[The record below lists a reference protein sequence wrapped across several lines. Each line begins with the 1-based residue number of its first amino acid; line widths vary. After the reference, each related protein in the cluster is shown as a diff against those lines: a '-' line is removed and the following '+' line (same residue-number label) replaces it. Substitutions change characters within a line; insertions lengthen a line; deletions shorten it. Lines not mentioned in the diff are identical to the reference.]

1 MAFQQGLSGL
11 NSASSHLDVIS
22 RNIANANTV
31 GYKGGQTQ
39 FADVFAHSVSGGAGG
54 LEIGIGARVMD
65 VAKQF
70 NQGKLT
76 ASNNPL
82 DVSINGEGFFKLN
95 DAGSFSYSRNGQFHL
110 DKNGYLK
117 SNTDLTVR
125 GYVEP
130 ITNPSTGA
138 VTGFNTE
145 GDIRVDFAPIPA
157 VATDSVRLGINLDE
171 RSSIIAAAALPTALA
186 AGNVPV
192 GGVPSTSYNHAT
204 TVSVTDSAGDEHDL
218 TLYFCKTAAN
228 AWNIY
233 ATADQQDGST
243 IYNFGAVT
251 FNADGSF
258 NTPAAGT
265 LNVGAAGINVDD
277 VAAGKNVDP
286 LDITITINDPSST
299 DSLLTQYAA
308 GFGVHLLEV
317 NGQSSGELT
326 SLSIG
331 TNGFING
338 QYSNGQTRNLAQI
351 MLASFRDPQGLISLG
366 SNQWQATDESG
377 VEIPNKPG
385 EGIAGLLQSGSVE
398 DSNVDLTAELV
409 NLIIAQRTYQANA
422 QSVRTQSDLLQVLV
436 NMT

>member
-11 NSASSHLDVIS
+11 NSASTHLDVIS
-22 RNIANANTV
+22 RNIANSNTV
-31 GYKGGQTQ
+31 GYKSGETQ
-39 FADVFAHSVSGGAGG
+39 FADLFARSASGGAGG
-54 LEIGIGARVMD
+54 IEVGIGTRVMD

-70 NQGKLT
+70 DQGKLSST
-76 ASNNPL
+76 NNPL

-95 DAGSFSYSRNGQFHL
+95 DDGAFSYTRNGQLHL
-110 DKNGYLK
+110 DKSGYLK

-130 ITNPSTGA
+130 ITNTATGA

-171 RSSIIAAAALPTALA
+171 RSSVITSNTLGLGTVPII
-186 AGNVPV
+186 
-192 GGVPSTSYNHAT
+192 GGITSSDYNHAT
-204 TVSVTDSAGDEHDL
+204 TVSVTDSAGSEHDL

-228 AWNIY
+228 EWNVY
-233 ATADQQDGST
+233 ATADQAGGSI

-251 FNADGSF
+251 FNTDGSF
-258 NTPAAGT
+258 YTPEGGT
-265 LNVGAAGINVDD
+265 LSVGVDGID
-277 VAAGKNVDP
+277 VNADGKIVDP
-286 LDITITINDPSST
+286 LNITITVHDPAST
-299 DSLLTQYAA
+299 DSMLTQYAA

-317 NGQSSGELT
+317 NGQTSGELT

-331 TNGFING
+331 NNGIING

-351 MLASFRDPQGLISLG
+351 MLASFRDPQGLVSLG
-366 SNQWQATDESG
+366 SNQWQATEASG
-377 VEIPNKPG
+377 EEIPNRPG
-385 EGIAGLLQSGSVE
+385 EGIAGMLQSGSVE

-422 QSVRTQSDLLQVLV
+422 QSVKTQSDLLQTLV
-436 NMT
+436 NMV